1 MKKKLKAGIIGLGVG
16 EQHIE
21 GYQKHPGC
29 EVTAICDFSQEKL
42 KKVGDKYQSFR
53 QTTNSEDILNDP
65 DIDVVSI
72 ASYDNYHYEQI
83 VKAIENKKHIFV
95 EKPLCLYENEAQHI
109 YTLLKINNEIKL
121 SSNLILRM
129 SPRFRR
135 LKKMIAAGEMGNI
148 FHIEGDYN
156 YGRLFKITEG
166 WRGKI
171 DFYSVI
177 YGGGVHIIDLICWLV
192 DDEIIDVAAYGNNI
206 ASKGTAFRFNDMV
219 VSIMKF
225 KNGMSGKISAN
236 FGCIHPHFHSL
247 SVYGTKATFQNGK
260 DFGLFFESC
269 DTNIQPQKITDPYPG
284 THKGDLIN
292 SFLDS
297 IITGDTYKAEVAK
310 HDVFKTMSVCFAM
323 EKAASEESF
332 IKVNPF
338 K

>member
-1 MKKKLKAGIIGLGVG
+1 MKKKLKVGIIGLGVG
-16 EQHIE
+16 EKHIE
-21 GYQKHPGC
+21 GYQQHPGC
-29 EVTAICDFSQEKL
+29 EVVAICDFSQEKL
-42 KKVGDKYQSFR
+42 KIVGDKYQGFR
-53 QTTNSEDILNDP
+53 QTTDADDILNDP
-65 DIDVVSI
+65 KIDVVSI
-72 ASYDNYHYEQI
+72 ASYDNYNYEQI
-83 VKAIENKKHIFV
+83 IKAIENKKHIFV

-109 YTLLKINNEIKL
+109 YSLLKINKEIKL

-129 SPRFRR
+129 TPRFRR
-135 LKKMIAAGEMGNI
+135 LKKMIADGKLGKI

-192 DDEIIDVAAYGNNI
+192 DEDIVDVAAYGNNI
-206 ASKGTAFRFNDMV
+206 SSKGTPFRFNDMV
-219 VSIMKF
+219 VSIIKF

-236 FGCIHPHFHSL
+236 FGCVHPHFHSL
-247 SVYGTKATFQNGK
+247 SIYGTKATFQNGK
-260 DFGLFFESC
+260 NFGLLFESC
-269 DTNIQPQKITDPYPG
+269 DNNISPKKITDPYPG

-297 IITGDTYKAEVAK
+297 IITGDTFKAEVTK
-310 HDVFKTMSVCFAM
+310 HDVFKTMSVCYAI
-323 EKAASEESF
+323 EKATSKENF
-332 IKVNPF
+332 VKVNPF